1 MFRCT
6 LLVACAAL
14 ALPVFATTIARATMD
29 ELIEKSTAI
38 VRGKV
43 LRVYGVRNGGL
54 VSTHVRVG
62 VIERL
67 KGPESAEVEVVLPGG
82 TAGGV
87 VQKVSGVPQ
96 LVEGAEH
103 VLFLWTGRSGQ
114 TRLLGL
120 GQGVLDLG
128 KGAGG
133 EAMVTRQAIDAYVVD
148 PNSGRAAEAE
158 SVSLRYADFTA
169 RVKRVLAAAARTE
182 SK

>member
-6 LLVACAAL
+6 LVVAWAAL
-14 ALPVFATTIARATMD
+14 ALPLSATTIARATLD
-29 ELIEKSTAI
+29 ELIEKSTSI

-54 VSTHVRVG
+54 VSTYVRVG

-67 KGPESAEVEVVLPGG
+67 KGPEAAEVEVVIPGG
-82 TAGGV
+82 TAGGL

-103 VLFLWTGRSGQ
+103 VLFLWRGRSGQ

-128 KGAGG
+128 KGPAG
-133 EAMVTRQAIDAYVVD
+133 EPVVTRQAIDAHIVD
-148 PNSGRAAEAE
+148 PASGRAVEPE
-158 SVSLRYADFTA
+158 VVSLRYADFAA
-169 RVKRVLAAAARTE
+169 RVKRVLASTARTE
-182 SK
+182 AK